1 MSVSAGVIAKAAAML
16 LSNEKTRKGLGWI
29 VVAILS
35 PIILI
40 AVVLCSMGTGTADH
54 NNHAV
59 KASFYGATY
68 SDEIPA
74 DYKVHV
80 EDMRTA
86 FSLLDSSVASVN
98 GSAAD
103 GIGLDPIRVKAVF
116 YALCFGEDA
125 PSRRAANRFV
135 ECFYTVEERTR
146 TIQVTAQD
154 GTVTTETETYTVTVP
169 LSLESAFANLASELG
184 REITEDDKENVNHI
198 YYMIAGGTLPG
209 TGGAYLGGGTYDG
222 SFTRG
227 DGSSIEIDVSAF
239 VDPTTKNAADLVTYA
254 INAYESGWGY
264 VWGTFGSVLT
274 EGLFEAKLEQ
284 YPDGVGNYEEFI
296 RNNWVGKRTT
306 DCCGLIKGY
315 GWLDPETMSINYGT
329 NGMPDLGANQM
340 YYNASESGTIDTI
353 PEIPG
358 LAVWH
363 DGHIGVYIGNGYVIE
378 AMGTKYGVVK
388 TQLEGRGW
396 THWLKVEYI
405 NYD

>member
-35 PIILI
+35 PLILI

-98 GSAAD
+98 ASAAD

-135 ECFYTVEERTR
+135 ECFYTTEERTR

-154 GTVTTETETYTVTVP
+154 GTVTTETETYIETVP
-169 LSLESAFANLASELG
+169 LSMDSVYANLASELG
-184 REITEDDKENVNHI
+184 REITEDDKENINHI

-222 SFTRG
+222 SFSRG

-239 VDPTTKNAADLVTYA
+239 IDPTTKNATDLVTYA

-274 EGLFEAKLEQ
+274 EGLFQAKLEQ
-284 YPDGVGNYEEFI
+284 YPDGVGNFEDFI
-296 RNNWVGKRTT
+296 RDNWVGRRTT

>member
-1 MSVSAGVIAKAAAML
+1 MALSAAAVAKAAAML

-35 PIILI
+35 PLILI

-68 SDEIPA
+68 SDEIPV

-98 GSAAD
+98 ASAAD
-103 GIGLDPIRVKAVF
+103 GSGLDPIRVKAVF
-116 YALCFGEDA
+116 YALCFGDDA

-135 ECFYTVEERTR
+135 ECFYTEEERTR
-146 TIQVTAQD
+146 TVEITAED
-154 GTVTTETETYTVTVP
+154 GTVTTETETYIVTVP
-169 LSLESAFANLASELG
+169 LLLESAYANLASELG
-184 REITEDDKENVNHI
+184 REITEDDKKNVSHI

-209 TGGAYLGGGTYDG
+209 TGSAYLGGGTYDG

-239 VDPTTKNAADLVTYA
+239 VDPTTKNATDLVTYA

-274 EGLFEAKLEQ
+274 EGLFQAKLEQ
-284 YPDGVGNYEEFI
+284 YPDGVGNYEDFI
-296 RNNWVGKRTT
+296 RDNWVGKRTT

>member
-1 MSVSAGVIAKAAAML
+1 MALSAAAVAKAAAML

-35 PIILI
+35 PLILI

-68 SDEIPA
+68 SDEIPV

-98 GSAAD
+98 ASAAD
-103 GIGLDPIRVKAVF
+103 GSGLDPIRVKAVF
-116 YALCFGEDA
+116 YALCFGDDA

-135 ECFYTVEERTR
+135 ECFYTEEERTR
-146 TIQVTAQD
+146 TVEITAED
-154 GTVTTETETYTVTVP
+154 GTVTTETETYIVTVP
-169 LSLESAFANLASELG
+169 LPLESAYANLASELG
-184 REITEDDKENVNHI
+184 REITEDDKKNVSHI

-209 TGGAYLGGGTYDG
+209 TGSAYLGGGTYDG

-239 VDPTTKNAADLVTYA
+239 VDPTTKNATDLVTYA

-274 EGLFEAKLEQ
+274 EGLFQAKLEQ
-284 YPDGVGNYEEFI
+284 YPDGVGNYEDFI
-296 RNNWVGKRTT
+296 RDNWVGKRTT

-315 GWLDPETMSINYGT
+315 GCLDPETMSINYGT

>member
-16 LSNEKTRKGLGWI
+16 LSNERTRKGLGWI

-35 PIILI
+35 PLILI

-98 GSAAD
+98 ASAAD

-135 ECFYTVEERTR
+135 ECFYTTEERTR

-184 REITEDDKENVNHI
+184 REITEEDKDNINHI

-222 SFTRG
+222 SYTRG

-239 VDPTTKNAADLVTYA
+239 VDPTTKNATDLVTYA

-274 EGLFEAKLEQ
+274 EGLFQAKLDQ

-296 RNNWVGKRTT
+296 RDNWVGKRTT

>member
-1 MSVSAGVIAKAAAML
+1 MALSAAAVAKAAAML

-98 GSAAD
+98 ASAAD

-135 ECFYTVEERTR
+135 ECFYTTEERTR

-169 LSLESAFANLASELG
+169 LSLDSALANLASELG
-184 REITEDDKENVNHI
+184 REITEDDKDNINHI
-198 YYMIAGGTLPG
+198 YYMIAGSTLPG

-222 SFTRG
+222 SYTRG

-239 VDPTTKNAADLVTYA
+239 VDPTTKNATDLVTYA

-274 EGLFEAKLEQ
+274 EGLFQSKLEQ

-405 NYD
+405 NYN

>member
-16 LSNEKTRKGLGWI
+16 LSNEKTRKGLGWV

-35 PIILI
+35 PLILI

-74 DYKVHV
+74 DYRVHV

-98 GSAAD
+98 ASAAD

-135 ECFYTVEERTR
+135 ECFYTTEERTR

-184 REITEDDKENVNHI
+184 REITEEDKDNINHI

-222 SFTRG
+222 SYTRG

-239 VDPTTKNAADLVTYA
+239 VDPTTKNATDLVTYA

-274 EGLFEAKLEQ
+274 EGLFQAKLDQ

-315 GWLDPETMSINYGT
+315 GWLDPETMSIDYGA

-388 TQLEGRGW
+388 TQPEGRGW

>member
-98 GSAAD
+98 TSAAD

-135 ECFYTVEERTR
+135 ECFYTTEERTR

-184 REITEDDKENVNHI
+184 REITEEDKDNINHI

-222 SFTRG
+222 SYTRG

-239 VDPTTKNAADLVTYA
+239 VDPTTKNATDLVTYA

-274 EGLFEAKLEQ
+274 EGLFQAKLDQ

-315 GWLDPETMSINYGT
+315 GWLDPETMSIDYGT

>member
-315 GWLDPETMSINYGT
+315 GWLDSETMSINYGT

>member
-35 PIILI
+35 PLILI

-98 GSAAD
+98 ASAAD

-135 ECFYTVEERTR
+135 ECFYMTEERTR

-184 REITEDDKENVNHI
+184 REITEDDKDNINHI

-222 SFTRG
+222 SYTRG

-274 EGLFEAKLEQ
+274 EGLFEAKLDQ
-284 YPDGVGNYEEFI
+284 YPDGVGNFEEFI
-296 RNNWVGKRTT
+296 RDNWVGKRTT

>member
-98 GSAAD
+98 ASAAD

-135 ECFYTVEERTR
+135 ECFYTTEERTR

-184 REITEDDKENVNHI
+184 REITEEDKDNINHI

-222 SFTRG
+222 SYTRG

-239 VDPTTKNAADLVTYA
+239 VDPTTKNATDLVTYA

-274 EGLFEAKLEQ
+274 EGLFQAKLDQ

-315 GWLDPETMSINYGT
+315 GWLDPETMSIDYGT

>member
-16 LSNEKTRKGLGWI
+16 LSNEKTRKGLGWV

-35 PIILI
+35 PLILI

-74 DYKVHV
+74 DYRVHV

-98 GSAAD
+98 ASAAD
-103 GIGLDPIRVKAVF
+103 GIGLDPIRVKAIF

-135 ECFYTVEERTR
+135 ECFYTTEERTR

-169 LSLESAFANLASELG
+169 LSLESAFVNLASELG
-184 REITEDDKENVNHI
+184 RAVTEDDKDNINHI

-222 SFTRG
+222 SYTRG

-239 VDPTTKNAADLVTYA
+239 VDPTTKNATDLVTYA

-274 EGLFEAKLEQ
+274 EGLFQAKLDQ

-315 GWLDPETMSINYGT
+315 GWLDPETMSIDYGT

>member
-35 PIILI
+35 PLILI

-98 GSAAD
+98 ASAAD

-135 ECFYTVEERTR
+135 ECFYTTEERTR

-184 REITEDDKENVNHI
+184 REITEDDKDNINHI

-222 SFTRG
+222 SYTRG

-274 EGLFEAKLEQ
+274 EGLFQAKLEQ

>member
-35 PIILI
+35 PLILI

-98 GSAAD
+98 ASAAD

-135 ECFYTVEERTR
+135 ECFYTTEERTR

-184 REITEDDKENVNHI
+184 RAVTEDDKDNINHI

-222 SFTRG
+222 SYTRG

-239 VDPTTKNAADLVTYA
+239 VDPTTKNATDLVTYA

-274 EGLFEAKLEQ
+274 EGLFQAKLEQ

-296 RNNWVGKRTT
+296 SNNWVGKRTT

>member
-16 LSNEKTRKGLGWI
+16 ISNEKTRKGLGWI

-98 GSAAD
+98 ASAAD

-135 ECFYTVEERTR
+135 ECFYTTEERTR

-169 LSLESAFANLASELG
+169 LSLESAFVNLASELG
-184 REITEDDKENVNHI
+184 RAVTEDDKDNINHI

-222 SFTRG
+222 SYTRG

-239 VDPTTKNAADLVTYA
+239 VDPTTKNATDLVTYA

-274 EGLFEAKLEQ
+274 EGLFQAKLDQ

>member
-1 MSVSAGVIAKAAAML
+1 MALSAAAVAKAAAVL

-35 PIILI
+35 PLILI

-80 EDMRTA
+80 EDMRAA

-98 GSAAD
+98 ASAAD
-103 GIGLDPIRVKAVF
+103 GSGLDPIRVKAVF

-146 TIQVTAQD
+146 TIQVTAED
-154 GTVTTETETYTVTVP
+154 GTVTTETETYTVNVP
-169 LSLESAFANLASELG
+169 LSLESAYANLAAELG

-209 TGGAYLGGGTYDG
+209 TDGTYLGGGTYDG

-239 VDPTTKNAADLVTYA
+239 VDPTTKNATDLVTYA

-274 EGLFEAKLEQ
+274 EGLFQSKLEQ
-284 YPDGVGNYEEFI
+284 YPDGVGNYEDFI
-296 RNNWVGKRTT
+296 RDNWVGKRTT

-315 GWLDPETMSINYGT
+315 GWLDTETMSINYGT

>member
-1 MSVSAGVIAKAAAML
+1 MSVSAGVIAKAVAML

-35 PIILI
+35 PLILI

-98 GSAAD
+98 ASAAD

-135 ECFYTVEERTR
+135 ECFYTTEERTR

-184 REITEDDKENVNHI
+184 RAVTEDDKDNINHI

-222 SFTRG
+222 SYTRG

-239 VDPTTKNAADLVTYA
+239 VDPTTKNATDLVTYA

-274 EGLFEAKLEQ
+274 EGLFQAKLDQ

>member
-35 PIILI
+35 PLILI

-98 GSAAD
+98 ASAAD

-135 ECFYTVEERTR
+135 ECFYTTEERTR

-184 REITEDDKENVNHI
+184 REITAEDKDNINHI

-222 SFTRG
+222 SYTRG

-239 VDPTTKNAADLVTYA
+239 VDPTTKNATDLVTYA

-274 EGLFEAKLEQ
+274 EGLFQAKLDQ

>member
-29 VVAILS
+29 VVAILA

-98 GSAAD
+98 ASAAD

-135 ECFYTVEERTR
+135 ECFYTTEERTR

-154 GTVTTETETYTVTVP
+154 GTVTTETETYIETVP
-169 LSLESAFANLASELG
+169 LSMDSVYANLASELG
-184 REITEDDKENVNHI
+184 REITEDDKENINHI

-222 SFTRG
+222 SFSRG

-239 VDPTTKNAADLVTYA
+239 IDPTTKNATDLVTYA

-274 EGLFEAKLEQ
+274 EGLFQAKLEQ
-284 YPDGVGNYEEFI
+284 YPDGVGNFEDFI
-296 RNNWVGKRTT
+296 RDNWVGRRTT

-378 AMGTKYGVVK
+378 AMGTKYGVDK

>member
-35 PIILI
+35 PLILI

-98 GSAAD
+98 ASAAD

-135 ECFYTVEERTR
+135 ECFYTTEERTR

-169 LSLESAFANLASELG
+169 LSLESAFVNLASELG
-184 REITEDDKENVNHI
+184 RAVTEDDKDNINHI

-222 SFTRG
+222 SYTRG

-239 VDPTTKNAADLVTYA
+239 VDPTTKNATDLVTYA

-274 EGLFEAKLEQ
+274 EGLFQAKLDQ

-353 PEIPG
+353 PEISG

>member
-98 GSAAD
+98 ASAAD

-135 ECFYTVEERTR
+135 ECFYTTEERTR

-184 REITEDDKENVNHI
+184 REITEEDKDNINHI

-222 SFTRG
+222 SYTRG

-239 VDPTTKNAADLVTYA
+239 VDPTTKNATDLVTYA

-274 EGLFEAKLEQ
+274 EGLFQAKLDQ

-315 GWLDPETMSINYGT
+315 GWLDPETMSIDYGT

-405 NYD
+405 NYN

>member
-35 PIILI
+35 PLILI

-98 GSAAD
+98 ASAAD

-135 ECFYTVEERTR
+135 ECFYTTEERTR
-146 TIQVTAQD
+146 TIEVTAQD

-184 REITEDDKENVNHI
+184 REITEEDKDNINHI

-222 SFTRG
+222 SYTRG

-239 VDPTTKNAADLVTYA
+239 VDPTTKNATDLVTYA

-274 EGLFEAKLEQ
+274 EGLFQAKLDQ

>member
-35 PIILI
+35 PLILI

-98 GSAAD
+98 ASAAD

-135 ECFYTVEERTR
+135 ECFYTTEERSR

-184 REITEDDKENVNHI
+184 REITEDDKDNINHI

-222 SFTRG
+222 SYTRG

-274 EGLFEAKLEQ
+274 EGLFQAKLEQ

-296 RNNWVGKRTT
+296 SNNWVGKRTT

>member
-1 MSVSAGVIAKAAAML
+1 MALSAAAVAKAAAML

-86 FSLLDSSVASVN
+86 FSLLDSSVASAN
-98 GSAAD
+98 ASAAD

-135 ECFYTVEERTR
+135 ECFYTTEERTR

-184 REITEDDKENVNHI
+184 REITEEDKDNINHI

-222 SFTRG
+222 SYTRG

-239 VDPTTKNAADLVTYA
+239 VDPTTKNATDLVTYA

-274 EGLFEAKLEQ
+274 EGLFQAKLDQ

>member
-169 LSLESAFANLASELG
+169 LSLESAFANLSSELG

-274 EGLFEAKLEQ
+274 EGLFQAKLEQ

>member
-1 MSVSAGVIAKAAAML
+1 MALSAAAVAKAAAML

-35 PIILI
+35 PLILI

-68 SDEIPA
+68 SDEIPV

-98 GSAAD
+98 ASAAD
-103 GIGLDPIRVKAVF
+103 GSGLDPIRVKAVF
-116 YALCFGEDA
+116 YALCFGDDA

-135 ECFYTVEERTR
+135 ECFYTEEERTR
-146 TIQVTAQD
+146 TVEITAED
-154 GTVTTETETYTVTVP
+154 GTVTTETETYIVTVP
-169 LSLESAFANLASELG
+169 LPLESAYANLASELG
-184 REITEDDKENVNHI
+184 REITEDDKKNVSHI

-209 TGGAYLGGGTYDG
+209 TGSAYLGGGTYDG

-239 VDPTTKNAADLVTYA
+239 VDPTTKNATDLVTYA

-274 EGLFEAKLEQ
+274 EGLFQAKLEQ
-284 YPDGVGNYEEFI
+284 YPDGVGNYEDFI
-296 RNNWVGKRTT
+296 RDNWVGKRTT

>member
-98 GSAAD
+98 ASAAD

-135 ECFYTVEERTR
+135 ECFYTTEERTR

-184 REITEDDKENVNHI
+184 REITEEDKDNINHI

-222 SFTRG
+222 SYTRG

-239 VDPTTKNAADLVTYA
+239 VDPTTKNATDLVTYA

-274 EGLFEAKLEQ
+274 EGLFQAKLDQ

>member
-1 MSVSAGVIAKAAAML
+1 MSVSAGIIAKAAAML

-35 PIILI
+35 PLILI

-98 GSAAD
+98 ASAAD

-135 ECFYTVEERTR
+135 ECFYTTEERTR

-184 REITEDDKENVNHI
+184 RAVTEDDKDNINHI

-222 SFTRG
+222 SYTRG

-239 VDPTTKNAADLVTYA
+239 VDPTTKNATDLVTYA

-274 EGLFEAKLEQ
+274 EGLFQAKLDQ

-315 GWLDPETMSINYGT
+315 GWLDPETMSIDYGT

>member
-1 MSVSAGVIAKAAAML
+1 ML

-98 GSAAD
+98 ASAAD

-135 ECFYTVEERTR
+135 ECFYTTEERTR

-154 GTVTTETETYTVTVP
+154 GTVTTEAETYTVTVP
-169 LSLESAFANLASELG
+169 LSLESALANLASELG
-184 REITEDDKENVNHI
+184 REITENDKDNINHI

-239 VDPTTKNAADLVTYA
+239 VDPTTKNATDLVTYA

-274 EGLFEAKLEQ
+274 EGLFQAKLEQ

>member
-35 PIILI
+35 PLILI

-98 GSAAD
+98 ASAAD

-135 ECFYTVEERTR
+135 ECFYTTEERTR

-154 GTVTTETETYTVTVP
+154 GTVTTETETYTVTAP

-184 REITEDDKENVNHI
+184 REITAEDKDNINHI

-222 SFTRG
+222 SYTRG

-239 VDPTTKNAADLVTYA
+239 VDPTTKNATDLVTYA

-274 EGLFEAKLEQ
+274 EGLFQAKLDQ

>member
-86 FSLLDSSVASVN
+86 FSLLDSSMASVN
-98 GSAAD
+98 ASAAD

-135 ECFYTVEERTR
+135 ECFYTTEERTR

-184 REITEDDKENVNHI
+184 REITEEDKDNINHI

-222 SFTRG
+222 SFSRG

-239 VDPTTKNAADLVTYA
+239 VDPTTKNATDLVTYA

-274 EGLFEAKLEQ
+274 EGLFQAKLEQ
-284 YPDGVGNYEEFI
+284 YPDGVGNFEDFI
-296 RNNWVGKRTT
+296 RDNWVGRRTT

-329 NGMPDLGANQM
+329 NGMPDLSANQM

-363 DGHIGVYIGNGYVIE
+363 DGHIGVYIGNGFVIE

>member
-16 LSNEKTRKGLGWI
+16 LSNERTRKGLGWI

-35 PIILI
+35 PLILI

-98 GSAAD
+98 ASAAD
-103 GIGLDPIRVKAVF
+103 GIGLEPIRVKAVF

-135 ECFYTVEERTR
+135 ECFYTTEERTR

-154 GTVTTETETYTVTVP
+154 GTVTTETETYTVTMP

-184 REITEDDKENVNHI
+184 RAVTEDDKDNINHI

-222 SFTRG
+222 SYTRG

-239 VDPTTKNAADLVTYA
+239 VDPTTKNATDLVTYA

-274 EGLFEAKLEQ
+274 EGLFQAKLDQ

-296 RNNWVGKRTT
+296 RDNWVGKRTT

>member
-35 PIILI
+35 PLILI

-98 GSAAD
+98 ASAAD

-135 ECFYTVEERTR
+135 ECFYTTEERTR

-184 REITEDDKENVNHI
+184 REITEEDKDNINHI

-222 SFTRG
+222 SYTRG

-274 EGLFEAKLEQ
+274 EGLFQAKLDQ

-296 RNNWVGKRTT
+296 RDNWVGKRTT

>member
-35 PIILI
+35 PLILI

-98 GSAAD
+98 ASAAD

-135 ECFYTVEERTR
+135 ECFYTTEERTR

-169 LSLESAFANLASELG
+169 LSLDSAFASLASELG
-184 REITEDDKENVNHI
+184 REITEEDKDNINHI

-222 SFTRG
+222 SYTRG

-239 VDPTTKNAADLVTYA
+239 VDPTTKNATDLVTYA

-274 EGLFEAKLEQ
+274 EGLFQAKLDQ

>member
-29 VVAILS
+29 VVAILA

-98 GSAAD
+98 ASAAD

-135 ECFYTVEERTR
+135 ECFYTTEERTR

-154 GTVTTETETYTVTVP
+154 GTVTTETETYIETVP
-169 LSLESAFANLASELG
+169 LSMDSVYANLASELG
-184 REITEDDKENVNHI
+184 REITEDDKENINHI

-222 SFTRG
+222 SFSRG

-239 VDPTTKNAADLVTYA
+239 IDPTTKNATDLVTYA

-274 EGLFEAKLEQ
+274 EGLFQAKLEQ
-284 YPDGVGNYEEFI
+284 YPDGVGNFEDFI
-296 RNNWVGKRTT
+296 RDNWVGRRTT

>member
-35 PIILI
+35 PLILI

-98 GSAAD
+98 ASAAD

-135 ECFYTVEERTR
+135 ECFYTTEERTR

-184 REITEDDKENVNHI
+184 REITEDDKDNINHI

-209 TGGAYLGGGTYDG
+209 TGGTFLGGGTYDG
-222 SFTRG
+222 SYTRG

-274 EGLFEAKLEQ
+274 EGLFEAKLDQ
-284 YPDGVGNYEEFI
+284 YPDGVGNFEEFI
-296 RNNWVGKRTT
+296 RDNWVGKRTT